1 MVNLPIFRRYCQVL
15 APGILQRLQPLGE
28 LRGDGLALWAAAGA
42 TSRAGPCAGAPGPR
56 EVMMIFLGFSKG
68 SPAELRMF
76 QDFSM
81 GFPWDFIRDSME
93 DTLKQV
99 KYTSD
104 MV

>member
-42 TSRAGPCAGAPGPR
+42 ASGAGPCAGASGPWDFPG
-56 EVMMIFLGFSKG
+56 IFQGI
-68 SPAELRMF
+68 PWAELRIF
-76 QDFSM
+76 QGDFSM
-81 GFPWDFIRDSME
+81 GFPWDFTGDSME

-99 KYTSD
+99 KYTSN